1 MIQKK
6 SPRIWVYQILFAGII
21 FCAAFLSALAA
32 GLQYARNVSLYQTE
46 QDLRTFSMAVQAV
59 VAEEWKKIE
68 AADRNLTDGFR
79 QLDGMLKDIA
89 GFTPDFRISIVD
101 QTGKVVADSD
111 SPDISEL
118 ENHRYREEVSE
129 ALHGGEATA
138 VRRSTVSEKDVLYY
152 ASPVQLGGGLMALRL
167 SMPLELNVFESSGV
181 QKRMT
186 VVFVLLLCLSL
197 GCSFLISG
205 KIIRQIHKLQR
216 TAREYAA
223 GNFAYRPDVFSPKEL
238 ANLSFS
244 LGQMASQIQENIASI
259 AKSRDDFQA
268 VFSGSTEGL
277 VFFDSGMMVLAYND
291 AAAKFFD
298 VPVDSA
304 VGYPLIQSVRNAD
317 IQALVAKTVAG
328 DDSGGTDE
336 VSVQVFHTSSAYELL
351 VRCVPIRN
359 TQSTGKPYSFL
370 LIATDITRLRQL
382 EQVRKDFVA
391 NVSHELKT
399 PVTAI
404 KGFAET
410 LLENPSADPAEQRRF
425 LEIINSQTARLG
437 DIIEDLLTLSKL
449 DQQTA
454 LPEVMPSDLVS
465 LLKAICTGYEKA
477 AEKKNITLS
486 FSAEGDVPQVEI
498 NQALFRHAMENLLD
512 NAVKYCPPGSSVSC
526 AVSQASG
533 GKPAVMIAVED
544 SGPGIPDAYKE
555 RVFERFFRI
564 DKGRSR
570 EQGGT
575 GLGLSIVR
583 HVVNIHG
590 GTIRAADRP
599 DGLPGARFEIIL
611 PAVRDPVMHNPVE

>member
-46 QDLRTFSMAVQAV
+46 QDLRTFSVAVQAV

-111 SPDISEL
+111 SPDVFEL

-277 VFFDSGMMVLAYND
+277 VFFDSDMMVLAYND

-304 VGYPLIQSVRNAD
+304 V
-317 IQALVAKTVAG
+317 AG

-336 VSVQVFHTSSAYELL
+336 VSVQVFHTSSVYELL

-465 LLKAICTGYEKA
+465 LLKTICAGYEKA

-486 FSAEGDVPQVEI
+486 FSAEGDIPQVEI
-498 NQALFRHAMENLLD
+498 NQALFQHAMENLLD
-512 NAVKYCPPGSSVSC
+512 NAVKYTDTGGRVLLVLDEHNDYVRLQVENSHPGLSDE
-526 AVSQASG
+526 
-533 GKPAVMIAVED
+533 VMTHA
-544 SGPGIPDAYKE
+544 
-555 RVFERFFRI
+555 FEPFFRG
-564 DKGRSR
+564 DCVDDAPGV
-570 EQGGT
+570 
-575 GLGLSIVR
+575 GLGLTLVQKIAVR
-583 HVVNIHG
+583 HRGSALVERTDMGLRVCVMLPLLRNE
-590 GTIRAADRP
+590 AA
-599 DGLPGARFEIIL
+599 A
-611 PAVRDPVMHNPVE
+611 